1 MVTDLFLW
9 LQMMDGTPTDE
20 RSASTMSQASSPVE
34 ARGEFPNFFNS
45 SIRLDHVLINAKCV
59 DNNFGFK

>member
-1 MVTDLFLW
+1 
-9 LQMMDGTPTDE
+9 MMDGTPTDE
-20 RSASTMSQASSPVE
+20 RSASMMSQASSPVE